1 MHNVL
6 LFTDTARGDES
17 LRTSLTQLGYTI
29 VSEISDAQRL
39 RTEVARTAPD
49 VIIVR
54 AEAPS
59 DLLLENLAAVSA
71 SLPRPIVVFA
81 RDGTRGVIRRAVDC
95 GVAAYVVEGW
105 APERITPI
113 IEAASA
119 RFQAFDAMRREL
131 ISTRNKLNER
141 KVIEKAKGIVMQ
153 QRRLT
158 ENDAYGALRKM
169 AMDQNLA
176 LAEVARRVIAVS
188 QLLA

>member
-1 MHNVL
+1 MYKVL
-6 LFTDTARGDES
+6 LMIEGAHDET
-17 LRTSLTQLGYTI
+17 LGASLTELGYAI
-29 VSEISDAQRL
+29 VSEVSDARQL
-39 RTEVARTAPD
+39 RTEVARAAPE

-54 AEAPS
+54 AEAPT
-59 DLLLENLAAVSA
+59 DELLENIAAVSA
-71 SLPRPIVVFA
+71 VLPRPVVVFA
-81 RDGTRGVIRRAVDC
+81 REGSREVIRRAVEC

-113 IEAASA
+113 IEAATA
-119 RFQAFDAMRREL
+119 RFEAFDAMRKEL
-131 ISTRNKLNER
+131 LSTRTKLSER

-153 QRRLT
+153 QRRLN

>member
-1 MHNVL
+1 MYKVL
-6 LFTDTARGDES
+6 LLTEGSRDEALGAS
-17 LRTSLTQLGYTI
+17 LAELGYAI
-29 VSEISDAQRL
+29 VSEVSDARLL
-39 RTEVARTAPD
+39 RTEVARSAPE

-54 AEAPS
+54 VDAPS
-59 DLLLENLAAVSA
+59 DDLLEAIGAVSA
-71 SLPRPIVVFA
+71 ALPRPIVVFA
-81 RDGTRGVIRRAVDC
+81 REGTREVIRRAVEC

-105 APERITPI
+105 SPERVTPI
-113 IEAASA
+113 IEAATA
-119 RFQAFDAMRREL
+119 RFEAFDAIRKEL
-131 ISTRNKLNER
+131 LSTRTKLDER

-158 ENDAYGALRKM
+158 ENDAYSALRKM